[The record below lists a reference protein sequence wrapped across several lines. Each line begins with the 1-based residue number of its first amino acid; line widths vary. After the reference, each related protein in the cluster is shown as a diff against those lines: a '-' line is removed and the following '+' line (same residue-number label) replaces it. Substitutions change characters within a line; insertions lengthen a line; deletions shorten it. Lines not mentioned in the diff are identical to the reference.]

1 MASQKKSF
9 FPQRKN
15 SPSHSHQK
23 CPAHLQMRAQET
35 ETSNLRT
42 EQTQTGTDSPNSGA
56 EKTQRETKS
65 QTRAF
70 DASYIRAVEGEG
82 NERRFLLS
90 FSSEEPYERF
100 WGKEILDH
108 SPEAVD
114 LSRLSS
120 TGVLLFNHNRD
131 KVLGKILRAWVENR
145 RGMAEVEF
153 DLDEA
158 SEVIFQKVKS
168 GTLKGVS
175 IGYRI
180 DVTEDV
186 HPGKVSSDGRFTGP
200 CTIAKQWTPHEI
212 SIVSVPADTT
222 VGVGRELKTQ
232 KVAGRLSCF
241 EAQLQIN
248 QNKG

>member
-1 MASQKKSF
+1 M
-9 FPQRKN
+9 
-15 SPSHSHQK
+15 
-23 CPAHLQMRAQET
+23 
-35 ETSNLRT
+35 
-42 EQTQTGTDSPNSGA
+42 
-56 EKTQRETKS
+56 
-65 QTRAF
+65 
-70 DASYIRAVEGEG
+70 EGEG

-131 KVLGKILRAWVENR
+131 KVLGKVLRAWVENR

-153 DLDEA
+153 DTDEA

-175 IGYRI
+175 IGYRVS
-180 DVTEDV
+180 VTEEV
-186 HPGKVSSDGRFTGP
+186 NPGKVSTDGRFTGP
-200 CTIAKQWTPHEI
+200 CSIARQWRPHEI

-222 VGVGRELKTQ
+222 VGVGRELPQETKA
-232 KVAGRLSCF
+232 AGTLSCF

-248 QNKG
+248 QNRSQEVNI